1 MRRSPLAWGTAG
13 RPAPWRRQQPKK
25 APAKKADHEKAATR
39 QRAPAAACAATDD
52 ISSRHRRCRQRRAG
66 RGDGADAGRRGVS
79 GAGSRADA
87 AKSTVTN
94 VIDDPAV
101 SLQRFDL
108 LDLQPYTQEKVYA
121 TTASKDFHLFYV
133 GRDDVHDILKHVLSR
148 VSVSLYLNMF
158 GFDDDELNDILMK
171 IALDATITMLV
182 TLDKSQA
189 GGKHEK
195 ALLDADRQHNLA
207 LFNTHF
213 VTKTHVQEFVIGQS
227 ATHQISHTK
236 GFVADGRVAGE
247 GSTNWSA
254 SGEGTFVVKGKR
266 RRRRIQGAEQHPVDH
281 HRPGHDQPLLGRTGR
296 RAYDRAEAGR
306 GCQGGGERTL
316 ESQSRQAAVRW
327 PNPRCRIPR

>member
-1 MRRSPLAWGTAG
+1 MAKTATAG
-13 RPAPWRRQQPKK
+13 KHTKTNTPRTGGPHPTSAATPAPVLVV
-25 APAKKADHEKAATR
+25 AS
-39 QRAPAAACAATDD
+39 PAAAEAAASAAATTPP
-52 ISSRHRRCRQRRAG
+52 
-66 RGDGADAGRRGVS
+66 
-79 GAGSRADA
+79 
-87 AKSTVTN
+87 KSTVTN
-94 VIDDPAV
+94 VIDQPSV

-133 GRDDVHDILKHVLSR
+133 GRDNVHEILTHILSR

-171 IALDATITMLV
+171 IALDETIMMLV

-213 VTKTHVQEFVIGQS
+213 VIGQS

-247 GSTNWSA
+247 GSTNWSVA
-254 SGEGTFVVKGKR
+254 GEGTFVVKG
-266 RRRRIQGAEQHPVDH
+266 QPGGAGFKAQNNTQTIITDPDTIS
-281 HRPGHDQPLLGRTGR
+281 RFS
-296 RAYDRAEAGR
+296 AELVAEHIIA
-306 GCQGGGERTL
+306 Q
-316 ESQSRQAAVRW
+316 RQAAGFGAANTALKADKAR
-327 PNPRCRIPR
+327 PRAAAKAPPPSPGPTHHRAP

>member
-1 MRRSPLAWGTAG
+1 MD
-13 RPAPWRRQQPKK
+13 PAPV
-25 APAKKADHEKAATR
+25 AAATT
-39 QRAPAAACAATDD
+39 PP
-52 ISSRHRRCRQRRAG
+52 
-66 RGDGADAGRRGVS
+66 
-79 GAGSRADA
+79 
-87 AKSTVTN
+87 KSTVTN
-94 VIDDPAV
+94 VIDDPTV

-158 GFDDDELNDILMK
+158 GFDDNELNDILMK
-171 IALDATITMLV
+171 IALDETVMMLV

-213 VTKTHVQEFVIGQS
+213 VIGQS

-247 GSTNWSA
+247 GSTNWSVA
-254 SGEGTFVVKGKR
+254 GEGTFVVKG
-266 RRRRIQGAEQHPVDH
+266 QPGGAGFKAQNNTQTIITDPDTIS
-281 HRPGHDQPLLGRTGR
+281 RFS
-296 RAYDRAEAGR
+296 AELVAEHIIA
-306 GCQGGGERTL
+306 Q
-316 ESQSRQAAVRW
+316 RQAAGLGAANTALKADKAR
-327 PNPRCRIPR
+327 PRAAAKAPLPPPGPTHHRAP

>member
-1 MRRSPLAWGTAG
+1 MILLATT
-13 RPAPWRRQQPKK
+13 P
-25 APAKKADHEKAATR
+25 EAAML
-39 QRAPAAACAATDD
+39 PP
-52 ISSRHRRCRQRRAG
+52 
-66 RGDGADAGRRGVS
+66 
-79 GAGSRADA
+79 
-87 AKSTVTN
+87 KSTVTN
-94 VIDDPAV
+94 VIDNPSV

-121 TTASKDFHLFYV
+121 TSASKDFHLFYV

-148 VSVSLYLNMF
+148 VSISLYLNMF

-171 IALDATITMLV
+171 IALDPTVTMLV

-207 LFNTHF
+207 LFNTSF
-213 VTKTHVQEFVIGQS
+213 VTKTHVQEFAIGQS

-254 SGEGTFVVKGKR
+254 SGEGTGIFVVKGTP
-266 RRRRIQGAEQHPVDH
+266 GAAGYKAQNNTQSIITDPDTIS
-281 HRPGHDQPLLGRTGR
+281 RFS
-296 RAYDRAEAGR
+296 AELVTEHMIA
-306 GCQGGGERTL
+306 QK
-316 ESQSRQAAVRW
+316 QAAAVGAAANKPLRTKTAK
-327 PNPRCRIPR
+327 PRSAAKPAAPHPALARHRAP